1 MTQPTQHWTQT
12 PERSNMLMLRIMTW
26 VSLRLGRTA
35 GRVLLRFIAA
45 YFLLFSPTSRRA
57 SRAYLQ
63 RALGRP
69 AGWTDMYRH
78 FFAFAA
84 TIHDRIYLLNQ
95 RFDLF
100 DIEIRGQT
108 LLQDAIAAGTGIFLM
123 GAHFGSFEA
132 IRAIGRRVPGLRV
145 SMAMHQRNAVKIN
158 AILAAINPQAIAGII
173 GLGNID
179 AMLKVQ
185 KCLDDGEIVGM
196 LGDRT
201 LGEDISLPVNLLGS
215 PAYLPVGPFRM
226 AALLRRPVIFMAGIY
241 LGGNRYRIVFEP
253 LADFSDIPAGQR
265 GALVNAAVKRYAAII
280 ERHCR
285 QTPYNWFNF
294 FDFWQTPAAT
304 TPAKPI

>member
-1 MTQPTQHWTQT
+1 
-12 PERSNMLMLRIMTW
+12 MLMLRIMTW
-26 VSLRLGRTA
+26 VSLRLGRTT
-35 GRVLLRFIAA
+35 GRVLLRLVTA

-69 AGWTDMYRH
+69 AGWSDMYRH

-100 DIEIRGQT
+100 DIEIEGQA
-108 LLQDAIAAGTGIFLM
+108 LLHEAIDAGTGVFLM

-145 SMAMHQRNAVKIN
+145 SMAMHQRNAAKIN
-158 AILAAINPQAIAGII
+158 AMLAAINPQAIVGII

-265 GALVNAAVKRYAAII
+265 SALVNAAVERYAAII

-304 TPAKPI
+304 HIKP